1 MGIYARGRLL
11 WLSALALAGCNG
23 PWLLLPGGTLDGVV
37 KPVPADWAS
46 LAPFGTVQLETSPD
60 EPYSVNIACML
71 IDGALQI
78 NAGDTETAWVKN
90 MAANPNIRLRVRGG
104 VYELKASRITSA
116 EEIAAFGAEWMKQGS
131 WARDPTKLEQ
141 VWIYRLDPR

>member
-1 MGIYARGRLL
+1 MTNRLVSSL
-11 WLSALALAGCNG
+11 LAVIALACNG
-23 PWLLLPGGTLDGVV
+23 PLGLLPGGKLTGESRPTPSDWNGVA
-37 KPVPADWAS
+37 KS
-46 LAPFGTVQLETSPD
+46 GTVQLETRP
-60 EPYSVNIACML
+60 EAPYSVNISYRVL
-71 IDGALQI
+71 DGVLYI

-90 MAANPNIRLRVRGG
+90 MAANPNVRLRVHGG

>member
-1 MGIYARGRLL
+1 MGIRSRSRLL
-11 WLSALALAGCNG
+11 WLSALALSGCNG
-23 PWLLLPGGTLDGVV
+23 PWLLLPGGTLDGSM
-37 KPVPADWAS
+37 KPVPTDWAS
-46 LAPFGTVQLETSPD
+46 LAPFGTVQLETNPD

-71 IDGALQI
+71 VDGSPQI

-90 MAANPNIRLRVRGG
+90 MDANPNVRLRVHGKL
-104 VYELKASRITSA
+104 YELRASRITDA
-116 EEIAAFGAEWMKQGS
+116 DEIAALGAEWMKQGR